1 MRAKFFVVLAT
12 TSVAACGVST
22 QQEVEMGQSEVQQIN
37 AQLPIMNDAEANRY
51 INVLGDSIARLTSRG
66 DLPWTFYIVNSPDI
80 NAFAVPGGYIYVNRG
95 LIEHATKMDQLAGVL
110 GHEIGH
116 VVKRHTVKQ
125 MGQMNAANIGVG
137 LACVLTSVCNSQV
150 GQSGINVLGT
160 AVFAKF
166 SRDDEKEA
174 DDVGFDNVIRAHIS
188 PKGMVEM
195 FQILLDT
202 RQTSPGLVDNWFA
215 DHPTEESR
223 IADIQSKVNSLSP
236 AVLNTLTEDSQSSH
250 LFKTGVSSLPRA
262 AGRGGGAAEGPQWSL
277 NVGTGEGGI
286 FPTLPGSHVL
296 RPP

>member
-1 MRAKFFVVLAT
+1 MRAKILVALLAIPVVG
-12 TSVAACGVST
+12 CGVST

-37 AQLPIMNDAEANRY
+37 AQLPIVNDAEANRY

-95 LIEHATKMDQLAGVL
+95 LIEHANKMDQLAGVL

-116 VVKRHTVKQ
+116 VVMRHTVKQ

-150 GQSGINVLGT
+150 AQVGINAAGT

-166 SRDDEKEA
+166 SRDDEKQA
-174 DDVGFDNVIRAHIS
+174 DDVGFDNVVRAHIS
-188 PKGMVEM
+188 PKGSVEM
-195 FQILLDT
+195 FQILLDMRT
-202 RQTSPGLVDNWFA
+202 SSPGLVDGWFA

-223 IADIQSKVNSLSP
+223 IADIQGKINAMNP
-236 AVLNTLTEDSQSSH
+236 AVLKTLTEDSQAFH
-250 LFKTGVSSLPRA
+250 NFKTRVASLPRVA
-262 AGRGGGAAEGPQWSL
+262 AAR
-277 NVGTGEGGI
+277 
-286 FPTLPGSHVL
+286 
-296 RPP
+296 